1 MKKNIKLLTLFILGF
16 SSLWAQEETKEFKLN
31 LLETPSDPA
40 FIIMGN
46 SNTEI
51 ETPSNVSDL
60 KTSLQNATNNF
71 SALPS
76 NYALSIAPGWLIN
89 GKAISYE
96 RYLNDN
102 SVIDNVWQSLQLS
115 LGTSVLNQNNTD
127 FRRMGAGLKFAL
139 YRGEVAERTQNK
151 FRQYLQK
158 VHLNIFEETQKEKQ
172 NDALYKKL
180 SQELKEAYIKND
192 SAQIS
197 QLEVQLEQRTEALMQ
212 KVSDNL
218 ESSKNTDL
226 KILTDIKLERTGF
239 FWDVSGAGAM
249 NFYNKNLDSSDL
261 YRWGAW
267 TNFGWKGDT
276 NQFIFMARYLSF
288 TNDPFVTPTE
298 VIDSVKYQSLD
309 FGLKYVWNPT
319 EKFKVS
325 GEGIYRFMLDEG
337 MDQTYKFMVNFAY
350 DVGKNQIINLALG
363 RDFEGVYTK
372 KASGLMYLSYIIGFG
387 NERKLKG

>member
-1 MKKNIKLLTLFILGF
+1 MKKKIKLLGVFMLACGVIT
-16 SSLWAQEETKEFKLN
+16 AQEETKEFKLN

-60 KTSLQNATNNF
+60 KTSLQNASNNF
-71 SALPS
+71 TTLPS
-76 NYALSIAPGWLIN
+76 NYALSLAPAWVLR

-96 RYLNDN
+96 RYLNDK
-102 SVIDNVWQSLQLS
+102 SVVDNIWQSLQIS
-115 LGTSVLNQNNTD
+115 LGSGTFDQNNVD
-127 FRRMGAGLKFAL
+127 YRRIGAGVKFAL
-139 YRGEVAERTQNK
+139 YRGSVKQSIQDK
-151 FRQYLQK
+151 FEQYFQK
-158 VHLNIFEETQKEKQ
+158 VHLDIYEETQKLKTSDELYQQMKVELRK
-172 NDALYKKL
+172 ALLDGDSARISELEIKIAERSEAL
-180 SQELKEAYIKND
+180 SQ
-192 SAQIS
+192 
-197 QLEVQLEQRTEALMQ
+197 
-212 KVSDNL
+212 KVFNEL
-218 ESSKNTDL
+218 ESSKNSDL
-226 KILTDIKLERTGF
+226 KALNEIKLERTGF

-249 NFYNKNLDSSDL
+249 NFYNENLDSSDL

-288 TNDPFVTPTE
+288 TNDPFITPTE
-298 VIDSVKYQSLD
+298 VIDSIDYQSLD

-319 EKFKVS
+319 PKFKVS
-325 GEGIYRFMLDEG
+325 GEGIYRFMLEEG
-337 MDQTYKFMVNFAY
+337 LDQTYKFMLNFSY

-363 RDFEGVYTK
+363 RDFEGVYTQN
-372 KASGLMYLSYIIGFG
+372 AQGLMYLSYIIGFG